1 VLAASCLVAA
11 IIVVSSAVTA
21 VTAADWKPER
31 NVDIIVGVSPGGGQ
45 DKTARL
51 VQKILF
57 ERRLVEV
64 PVTVVNKPGGGGTI
78 GWTTLTQRPADG
90 HALEIGNTTLLT
102 NHLFGRTAISYADVT
117 PVAILLAESLA
128 FSVREDS
135 PIKSGRDLVERL
147 RKDAGSLSVSIG
159 SSLGGP
165 NHIALALVAKAA
177 GGDPRKLKAVVFQG
191 GGDAVTALLGGH
203 VDLISSA
210 ANNVIGHVTAGKVR
224 VIGITAAQ
232 RLAGMFAAVPT
243 WREQGVNVVISN
255 WRLVA
260 APKGATQAQ
269 IAFWENALGKV
280 VETEEW
286 KKDLA
291 QNDFENLFMKSQETS
306 RYLKAQNEEFRA
318 ALTEIGAVK

>member
-1 VLAASCLVAA
+1 
-11 IIVVSSAVTA
+11 
-21 VTAADWKPER
+21 
-31 NVDIIVGVSPGGGQ
+31 
-45 DKTARL
+45 
-51 VQKILF
+51 
-57 ERRLVEV
+57 
-64 PVTVVNKPGGGGTI
+64 
-78 GWTTLTQRPADG
+78 
-90 HALEIGNTTLLT
+90 
-102 NHLFGRTAISYADVT
+102 
-117 PVAILLAESLA
+117 
-128 FSVREDS
+128 VREDS

-232 RLAGMFAAVPT
+232 RLAGTFAAVPT